1 MQRFHRRS
9 GFTLVELLV
18 VIAIIAMLVTLLLPA
33 VQAAREAARRTQC
46 RNNLK
51 QLALAINNYESA
63 HQKFPPSGTFSEIEN
78 IHETWDLGPN
88 WAILTLP
95 FMEEQALY
103 DQFNLNLPISDPIN
117 RPARGIHM
125 ATMLCP
131 SDTGADTK
139 YNPIAAGGNKG
150 GSAIFWGDNW
160 ARGNYAANGA
170 NAPMHGNM
178 EKETGIYGEVRQ
190 ARGNRKLVNM
200 TWKNPLRRGV
210 MGPNLSLRQKDIL
223 DGTSKTLLVTE
234 VRIGLNARDR
244 RGVWAMSTVG
254 ASSLFWHGWSEGS
267 IGPANGPNDRS
278 PSSDDIPGCLD
289 IIRMFDANGQNGVA
303 VMAKEG
309 MTCRLNRASI
319 NGTQAGARS
328 QHGGVFGANVDGSVH
343 FISNDIQTSPVCC
356 SAWDRLILSRDSQV
370 GPTTVE

>member
-63 HQKFPPSGTFSEIEN
+63 HQKFPPSGTFPENQN
-78 IHETWDLGPN
+78 IHENRFNGPN

-103 DQFNLNLPISDPIN
+103 DQFNLNEAISRPIN
-117 RPARGIHM
+117 SPARGIHM

-131 SDTGADTK
+131 SDTGADTMFSPSDQPDRVDSYMDLLK
-139 YNPIAAGGNKG
+139 
-150 GSAIFWGDNW
+150 GDNW
-160 ARGNYAANGA
+160 ARGNYACNSA
-170 NAPMHGNM
+170 NAPMGGNM
-178 EKETGIYGEVRQ
+178 AKETGIYMPGPGVSGRP
-190 ARGNRKLVNM
+190 GKINYSWDNS
-200 TWKNPLRRGV
+200 LRRGV

-223 DGTSKTLLVTE
+223 DGTSKTLLLAE
-234 VRIGLNARDR
+234 VRIGLNAADR
-244 RGVWAMSTVG
+244 RGIWAMSGVG

-267 IGPANGPNDRS
+267 IGPANGPNDSS

-289 IIRMFDANGQNGVA
+289 IIKGFGSVHSKNGVA
-303 VMAKEG
+303 VLAKER
-309 MTCRLNRASI
+309 MTCRLNRSAA
-319 NGTQAGARS
+319 NGSQAGARS
-328 QHGGVFGANVDGSVH
+328 SHRSRHPSRSMSQPGS
-343 FISNDIQTSPVCC
+343 PP
-356 SAWDRLILSRDSQV
+356 ASR
-370 GPTTVE
+370 PTRRRRRPAARAAVRS